1 MPQIKSNIC
10 PERRLSF
17 KLYSNA
23 PICIVLQKR
32 VFILFGSVQLP
43 HCEDNWPKIEL
54 MAKIRGGQLWLKRRR
69 SCPEQELFVF
79 DLARASRVLILTT
92 LDHQG
97 LTTSGKIEQL
107 ESARMGA
114 KCANMGWGL
123 DLGDANQPLKLP
135 AHDEPHVRLKF
146 SLLLW

>member
-1 MPQIKSNIC
+1 MDFLAISNLFHICEYVWIILNLLLDPSKGGSMPQIKSNIC

-69 SCPEQELFVF
+69 SCPEYELFVF

-97 LTTSGKIEQL
+97 LTTSGKIE
-107 ESARMGA
+107 
-114 KCANMGWGL
+114 
-123 DLGDANQPLKLP
+123 
-135 AHDEPHVRLKF
+135 
-146 SLLLW
+146 

>member
-1 MPQIKSNIC
+1 MDFLAISNLFHICEYVWIILNLLLDPSKGGSMPQIKSNIC

-32 VFILFGSVQLP
+32 GYSFYSVWSCLAVKTIA
-43 HCEDNWPKIEL
+43 PKIEL
-54 MAKIRGGQLWLKRRR
+54 MAKIRGGQLWLKR
-69 SCPEQELFVF
+69 SCPEYELFVF

-97 LTTSGKIEQL
+97 LTNSGKY
-107 ESARMGA
+107 
-114 KCANMGWGL
+114 
-123 DLGDANQPLKLP
+123 
-135 AHDEPHVRLKF
+135 
-146 SLLLW
+146 

>member
-1 MPQIKSNIC
+1 MDFLAISNLFHICEYVWIILNLLLDPSKGGSMPQIKNNIC

-69 SCPEQELFVF
+69 SCPEYELFVF

-97 LTTSGKIEQL
+97 LTTSGKIE
-107 ESARMGA
+107 
-114 KCANMGWGL
+114 
-123 DLGDANQPLKLP
+123 
-135 AHDEPHVRLKF
+135 
-146 SLLLW
+146 

>member
-1 MPQIKSNIC
+1 MPQIKKNDIC

-54 MAKIRGGQLWLKRRR
+54 MAKIRGGQLWLKR
-69 SCPEQELFVF
+69 SCPEYELFVF

-97 LTTSGKIEQL
+97 LTTSGKIE
-107 ESARMGA
+107 
-114 KCANMGWGL
+114 
-123 DLGDANQPLKLP
+123 
-135 AHDEPHVRLKF
+135 
-146 SLLLW
+146 